1 MSMPRA
7 VRHINE
13 TRALE
18 ALFRS
23 GPMSRADLARQLHV
37 TRSTASSIVAALVK
51 AGYAEVD
58 GAEPAD
64 RGARTGRP
72 GTNVR
77 LRPQRAIFVGADVG
91 VKRGTVAAIDLAA
104 ETVALE
110 TCTFDPDRPSP
121 EAVADQL
128 AALIRSVV
136 AGVQVPSAISG
147 LNITVPGLVDHDGN
161 VLRAPIRDWANVP
174 ILALMRERL
183 PEIDVVGVEN
193 DANAFALADL
203 YRAGEKAVQEAA
215 YVFLDS
221 GVGGALVSKG
231 QLLRG
236 TDGYAGEVGHMIIGE
251 AGYVEVTSLR
261 GSFEGYVGR
270 QAVLARHRHHGGDT
284 GSVREF
290 LDILAAGDAAARAT
304 LADWA
309 HHLGRGLA
317 SLASILN
324 PERIVL
330 GGAVA
335 ALFAQAEQAV
345 AASLRRHMPPGSR
358 VPRVVLSA
366 LGSEAPAIGAA
377 LMLHRDAFALDER
390 LVFQGSAPPD
400 LDEAV

>member
-77 LRPQRAIFVGADVG
+77 LRPQRAIFLGADVG

-110 TCTFDPDRPSP
+110 ACTFDPDRPSP

-128 AALIRSVV
+128 AALIRSVITR
-136 AGVQVPSAISG
+136 VQVPSAISG

-174 ILALMRERL
+174 ILALMRERGCRRSTSSASRTT
-183 PEIDVVGVEN
+183 PTPSPWPISTV
-193 DANAFALADL
+193 
-203 YRAGEKAVQEAA
+203 RAKRPSKRRLTSSSTPASAA
-215 YVFLDS
+215 PS
-221 GVGGALVSKG
+221 
-231 QLLRG
+231 
-236 TDGYAGEVGHMIIGE
+236 
-251 AGYVEVTSLR
+251 
-261 GSFEGYVGR
+261 
-270 QAVLARHRHHGGDT
+270 
-284 GSVREF
+284 
-290 LDILAAGDAAARAT
+290 
-304 LADWA
+304 
-309 HHLGRGLA
+309 
-317 SLASILN
+317 
-324 PERIVL
+324 
-330 GGAVA
+330 
-335 ALFAQAEQAV
+335 
-345 AASLRRHMPPGSR
+345 
-358 VPRVVLSA
+358 
-366 LGSEAPAIGAA
+366 
-377 LMLHRDAFALDER
+377 
-390 LVFQGSAPPD
+390 
-400 LDEAV
+400 